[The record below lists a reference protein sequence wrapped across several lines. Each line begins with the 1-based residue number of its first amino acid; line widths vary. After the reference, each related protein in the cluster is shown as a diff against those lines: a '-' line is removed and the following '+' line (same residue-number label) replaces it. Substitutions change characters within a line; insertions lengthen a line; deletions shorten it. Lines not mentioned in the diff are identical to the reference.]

1 MIFSFFRSFVFS
13 AVSTF
18 LFTVVVFLT
27 NDFFQIERV
36 ELFMLSFFTFSGF
49 FSFLYFYFFHQYFT
63 AIESKKENEL
73 KLLKSNEKYR
83 REFLGNVSHELK
95 TPIFNIQGY
104 VETLIGGALYDKSV
118 NKKYLQRTNKS
129 VDRLIYII
137 QDLETISQLESEE
150 LKLELKEWK
159 LSDLINEIV
168 DQFEIKS
175 KQKNIKLIHDK
186 QSTNLLVL
194 ADKDKINQVVSNLIS
209 NSIKYGRKGGSTIIR
224 CHQEKS
230 GLCRVSIKDNGIGIA
245 EKNIHR
251 LFERFYRV
259 DTSRSREQGG
269 TGLGLAIVKHIIE
282 AHGETINVKSIP
294 GKGTEFTFSMNAD
307 RSSSVNQ
314 I

>member
-1 MIFSFFRSFVFS
+1 M
-13 AVSTF
+13 
-18 LFTVVVFLT
+18 
-27 NDFFQIERV
+27 
-36 ELFMLSFFTFSGF
+36 
-49 FSFLYFYFFHQYFT
+49 
-63 AIESKKENEL
+63 
-73 KLLKSNEKYR
+73 
-83 REFLGNVSHELK
+83 
-95 TPIFNIQGY
+95 
-104 VETLIGGALYDKSV
+104 
-118 NKKYLQRTNKS
+118 
-129 VDRLIYII
+129 
-137 QDLETISQLESEE
+137 
-150 LKLELKEWK
+150 
-159 LSDLINEIV
+159 SDLINELV

-194 ADKDKINQVVSNLIS
+194 GDKDKINQVMSNLIS

-230 GLCRVSIKDNGIGIA
+230 GLCWVSIKDNGIGIS

-294 GKGTEFTFSMNAD
+294 GKGTEFTFSMNSD
-307 RSSSVNQ
+307 RSS
-314 I
+314 

>member
-1 MIFSFFRSFVFS
+1 
-13 AVSTF
+13 
-18 LFTVVVFLT
+18 
-27 NDFFQIERV
+27 
-36 ELFMLSFFTFSGF
+36 MLSFFTFSGF